1 LDKNFLC
8 RVLHVRKLV
17 LDKGIIRLSI
27 VIDILGLNLSIGNL
41 RYRGK
46 TSKLIIILM
55 NNTKINSYYSL
66 KTRVK

>member
-1 LDKNFLC
+1 MDKNFLC

-27 VIDILGLNLSIGNL
+27 VIDILELNLSIGNL